1 MIDYKTSDWSDI
13 DGRPLEEQVKP
24 EVLITN
30 WDDDIGKYE
39 RTIIEPYLCSDDE
52 LGLNGQENSRFY
64 PLNADDLKIVEKAK
78 NFFYCFDHKTV

>member
-39 RTIIEPYLCSDDE
+39 RTIIEPYLCSEDE
-52 LGLNGQENSRFY
+52 LGLNG
-64 PLNADDLKIVEKAK
+64 
-78 NFFYCFDHKTV
+78 